1 MKATLS
7 RAAEGWTVVPM
18 RFALPDRRKLPIL
31 LLLGLLLPAGCQD
44 RGGQKARQEAA
55 EAKTAVARLEL
66 RLAGA
71 LQEISDLKAELKAVK
86 QTRDELQ
93 EQTDKVKQDRDQAL
107 TLAQQAKEVITDLTV
122 KADGQ
127 VGATA
132 SLEKQ
137 IATLKEQVQKQEK
150 IIEDLQKKA
159 AAQPVEA
166 VTPAETPEN
175 KTPPTEPN
183 EKP

>member
-1 MKATLS
+1 
-7 RAAEGWTVVPM
+7 M
-18 RFALPDRRKLPIL
+18 RFALSDRSKWLI
-31 LLLGLLLPAGCQD
+31 LLLGLLLPAGCED
-44 RGGQKARQEAA
+44 RGGQKARQETA
-55 EAKTAVARLEL
+55 EAKATVAKLEL

-93 EQTDKVKQDRDQAL
+93 EQTDKVKSDRDQAM
-107 TLAQQAKEVITDLTV
+107 TLAQQAKEMITDLAV

-127 VGATA
+127 AGTTA

-137 IATLKEQVQKQEK
+137 IATLKAQLQDQQKT
-150 IIEDLQKKA
+150 IEDLQKKA
-159 AAQPVEA
+159 AAQPVEG
-166 VTPAETPEN
+166 VTPVETAEN
-175 KTPPTEPN
+175 KTPTEPN

>member
-7 RAAEGWTVVPM
+7 RAAEGWTVVLM
-18 RFALPDRRKLPIL
+18 RFALSDRSKWLIL
-31 LLLGLLLPAGCQD
+31 LLLGLLLPAGCED
-44 RGGQKARQEAA
+44 RGGQKARQETA
-55 EAKTAVARLEL
+55 EAKATVAKLEL

-93 EQTDKVKQDRDQAL
+93 EQTDKVKLDRDQAM
-107 TLAQQAKEVITDLTV
+107 TLAQQAKEMITDLAV

-127 VGATA
+127 AGTTA

-137 IATLKEQVQKQEK
+137 IATLKAELQDKQKT
-150 IIEDLQKKA
+150 IEDLQKKA
-159 AAQPVEA
+159 AQPVEA
-166 VTPAETPEN
+166 LTSGETADD
-175 KTPPTEPN
+175 KTPPAEPN

>member
-7 RAAEGWTVVPM
+7 RAAEGWMVVPM
-18 RFALPDRRKLPIL
+18 RFALPDRSKWLIL
-31 LLLGLLLPAGCQD
+31 LLLGLLLPAGCEN
-44 RGGQKARQEAA
+44 RAGQKARQETA
-55 EAKTAVARLEL
+55 EAKAAVAKLEL

-86 QTRDELQ
+86 GTRDELQ
-93 EQTDKVKQDRDQAL
+93 EQTDKVKQDRDQAV
-107 TLAQQAKEVITDLTV
+107 TLAQQAKEVITDLAV

-127 VGATA
+127 AGTAA

-137 IATLKEQVQKQEK
+137 IATLKAELQDKQKT
-150 IIEDLQKKA
+150 IEDLQKR
-159 AAQPVEA
+159 AAQSAEA
-166 VTPAETPEN
+166 VAPAETADD
-175 KTPPTEPN
+175 KTPTEPN